1 MHDKDM
7 YKLQENRLPDPRD
20 EFCDE
25 YKGEY
30 GENEGHGK

>member
-30 GENEGHGK
+30 GENEGHWE